1 MTGSF
6 HFNDVLRQWT
16 EVFMGR
22 SMRDFSAFMRNSGL
36 SMPQVSALY
45 RLYYRGQC
53 GVTDIADHLDVSS
66 AAASQMIE
74 RLVQQGLLERSEDP
88 NDRRA
93 KQIALSPAGREL
105 MEESIEARVRWM
117 AELTTVLSPEEQD
130 TIVAA
135 LDALTSAAIRLDP
148 YSQAHEAGA
157 ATA

>member
-1 MTGSF
+1 MPTSLR
-6 HFNDVLRQWT
+6 FNEVLRQWT

-45 RLYYRGQC
+45 RLYYQGQC
-53 GVTDIADHLDVSS
+53 GVTDIAGHLDVSS

-93 KQIALSPAGREL
+93 KQIALSPAGRAL

-117 AELTTVLSPEEQD
+117 AELTTVLSPEDQT
-130 TIVAA
+130 TIIAA
-135 LDALTSAAIRLDP
+135 LGALTSAAIRLDP
-148 YSQAHEAGA
+148 HSQAREVEQ
-157 ATA
+157 

>member
-1 MTGSF
+1 MPTTLR
-6 HFNDVLRQWT
+6 FNAVLRQWT

-45 RLYYRGQC
+45 RLFYQGQC

-88 NDRRA
+88 HDRRA
-93 KQIALSPAGREL
+93 KQIALSPAGRAL
-105 MEESIEARVRWM
+105 MEASIEARVRWM
-117 AELTTVLSPEEQD
+117 AELTTVLSPEDQT
-130 TIVAA
+130 TIIAA

-148 YSQAHEAGA
+148 YSQAREVEQ
-157 ATA
+157 

>member
-1 MTGSF
+1 MTSPLQ
-6 HFNDVLRQWT
+6 FNQVLRRWT

-22 SMRDFSAFMRNSGL
+22 SMRDSSLFMRNSGL

-45 RLYYRGQC
+45 RLYYQGQC
-53 GVTDIADHLDVSS
+53 GVTDIAGHLDVSS

-74 RLVQQGLLERSEDP
+74 RLVQQGLLERNEDP

-93 KQIALSPAGREL
+93 KQIVLSPAGREL

-117 AELTTVLSPEEQD
+117 TELTTVLSPEEQD

-135 LDALTSAAIRLDP
+135 LNSLTNAAIRLDP
-148 YSQAHEAGA
+148 HSQADDA
-157 ATA
+157 APRP

>member
-1 MTGSF
+1 MASSLQ
-6 HFNDVLRQWT
+6 FNEVLRQWT

-22 SMRDFSAFMRNSGL
+22 SMRDFSAFMRKSGL

-53 GVTDIADHLDVSS
+53 GVTDIAGHLDVSS

-74 RLVQQGLLERSEDP
+74 RLVQQGLLERNEDP
-88 NDRRA
+88 TDRRA
-93 KQIALSPAGREL
+93 KQIALSPDGREL
-105 MEESIEARVRWM
+105 MQESIEARVRWM

-148 YSQAHEAGA
+148 YSQAHETGA
-157 ATA
+157 VTA

>member
-6 HFNDVLRQWT
+6 QFNQVLRQWT

-22 SMRDFSAFMRNSGL
+22 SMRDFGAYMRNHGL
-36 SMPQVSALY
+36 SMPQVLLLY
-45 RLYYRGQC
+45 RLYYQGQC
-53 GVTDIADHLDVSS
+53 GVSDIADHLAVTN
-66 AAASQMIE
+66 AAASQTIE
-74 RLVQQGLLERSEDP
+74 RLVQQGLLDRSEDP

-93 KQIALSPAGREL
+93 KQIALSPAGRAL
-105 MEESIEARVRWM
+105 MQESIEARVRWM

-148 YSQAHEAGA
+148 HSQVFE
-157 ATA
+157 TVQ